1 MCPSASF
8 LSLITSHAL
17 VSHQCGVFGDTILMT
32 TERVNLC
39 LHLLRLRPT
48 PAQLKEW
55 NKSSIEA
62 HHTHAT
68 KGWTEFLRELAPPSI
83 FDEARELDG
92 DKIEER
98 KKLLAQIYD
107 LAKREEDYLNG
118 EIGMYH
124 SQCAYGIIAD

>member
-1 MCPSASF
+1 M
-8 LSLITSHAL
+8 
-17 VSHQCGVFGDTILMT
+17 M

-55 NKSSIEA
+55 NSSSVKP
-62 HHTHAT
+62 HHTHMT

-92 DKIEER
+92 GKTEER

-107 LAKREEDYLNG
+107 LAKQEEDYQNG
-118 EIGMYH
+118 EIGLYH
-124 SQCAYGIIAD
+124 FSYMHCIIDD